1 MPDEID
7 QAQDHIEKSMAAALE
22 AQRHK
27 RDVMPPNG
35 KCYNCD
41 APLESD
47 LHRFCDTECRDDFQI
62 RNRRR

>member
-22 AQRHK
+22 AQRNK

-35 KCYNCD
+35 KCYNCE
-41 APLESD
+41 ESVTD
-47 LHRFCDTECRDDFQI
+47 GAKFCNIECRQDFEL